1 MRQDQFEKI
10 QAMNESL
17 ADVFINEVNP
27 ANWPGAN
34 QPIDMQD
41 SKIRGDRYW
50 MKKNA
55 VATMTLMQ
63 RIAVFVGMVQRG
75 TLPLASEFVPD
86 ESGETGETDVS
97 IDNEINKFE
106 KLAAAAIKGIQDNTG
121 KENYDKRVHGGK

>member
-27 ANWPGAN
+27 ANWPGAD

-41 SKIRGDRYW
+41 AKIRGDRYW

-63 RIAVFVGMVQRG
+63 RIAVFVGMVKRG
-75 TLPLASEFVPD
+75 TLPLASEFVSD
-86 ESGETGETDVS
+86 DSGETGENDVS
-97 IDNEINKFE
+97 IDKEISKFE
-106 KLAAAAIKGIQDNTG
+106 KMAAAAIKDIQENTG
-121 KENYDKRVHGGK
+121 KENYDRRVHGGK

>member
-41 SKIRGDRYW
+41 AKIRGDRYW

-75 TLPLASEFVPD
+75 TLPLASEFVSD
-86 ESGETGETDVS
+86 DSGETGENDVS
-97 IDNEINKFE
+97 IDKEISKFE
-106 KLAAAAIKGIQDNTG
+106 KMAAAAIKDIQDNTG